1 MREEKKRLVRS
12 CVDNITMAPDTLE
25 IEINYKMPEAISM
38 LRERRLW
45 PRYR

>member
-25 IEINYKMPEAISM
+25 IEINYKMPEAIGEYSGSGG
-38 LRERRLW
+38 RI
-45 PRYR
+45 